1 MYKLL
6 SQKYGLLK
14 ENSAILLKQCLK
26 YLLNFNKDLMNIYK
40 ATNLK
45 AERRRYI
52 LKRSNKS
59 IYYMLKTCL
68 KNKEQEIYQ

>member
-1 MYKLL
+1 
-6 SQKYGLLK
+6 
-14 ENSAILLKQCLK
+14 
-26 YLLNFNKDLMNIYK
+26 MNIYK

-68 KNKEQEIYQ
+68 KNKEQEIYQQIKNFKKLKINFRNYKYPEVPYIKFKINI